1 MENNLEW
8 YANYCHRLQRINFQR
23 LKELKNKGI
32 EPLYP
37 DKKVKQYKLNEYIKH
52 LGMATSVETFEVS
65 LATIKAWRWGYRK
78 PSVKQAKRIIQKT
91 NGKLDY
97 ESIYGCPNDL
107 S

>member
-78 PSVKQAKRIIQKT
+78 PSVKQAKESYKKPTANLIT
-91 NGKLDY
+91 NQ
-97 ESIYGCPNDL
+97 SMVAQMI
-107 S
+107 